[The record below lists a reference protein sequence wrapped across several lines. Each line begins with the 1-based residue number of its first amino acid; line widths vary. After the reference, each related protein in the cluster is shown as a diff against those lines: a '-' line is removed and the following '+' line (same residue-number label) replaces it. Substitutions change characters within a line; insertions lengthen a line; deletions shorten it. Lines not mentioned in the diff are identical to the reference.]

1 MDALNKSIAKRMRYV
16 YIVGEK
22 QAHFSMERALYILL
36 SMLKRERWG

>member
-22 QAHFSMERALYILL
+22 RVRFSMKQTLYLFLFI
-36 SMLKRERWG
+36 LKRGRRG